1 MTPVSYP
8 FALTV
13 PLMLGGRRLCF
24 TFFNC
29 MIIALFGLLRVGEH
43 TNTHVCYPSL
53 LETNKYA
60 NISMH

>member
-29 MIIALFGLLRVGEH
+29 EIMTLFGVLHMGEH
-43 TNTHVCYPSL
+43 MNMHVSFPSP
-53 LETNKYA
+53 LETNIYA
-60 NISMH
+60 NISID

>member
-1 MTPVSYP
+1 MTPVSYA

-29 MIIALFGLLRVGEH
+29 VIMTLFGLLHVGEH
-43 TNTHVCYPSL
+43 MNMRVPFPSP
-53 LETNKYA
+53 LETNIYA
-60 NISMH
+60 NISID

>member
-13 PLMLGGRRLCF
+13 PLMLGVRRLCF

-29 MIIALFGLLRVGEH
+29 VIMTLFGLLVGEH
-43 TNTHVCYPSL
+43 MNTHVRFPSP
-53 LETNKYA
+53 LETNTYA
-60 NISMH
+60 NISID